1 MEFVQSHFLR
11 TLWES
16 HLPVDFLRAL
26 DRDKPQAARLA
37 ARVQRTRLL
46 IAAE

>member
-16 HLPVDFLRAL
+16 HLPVEFLRAL
-26 DRDKPQAARLA
+26 DGQKPQAARLA
-37 ARVQRTRLL
+37 APLQRTQSL